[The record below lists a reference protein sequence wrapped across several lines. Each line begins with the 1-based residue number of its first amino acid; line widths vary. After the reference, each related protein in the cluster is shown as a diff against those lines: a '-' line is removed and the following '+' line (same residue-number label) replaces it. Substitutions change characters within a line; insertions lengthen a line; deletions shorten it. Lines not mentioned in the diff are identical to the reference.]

1 MFSCVKCLKNL
12 LFTCHV
18 MSYIIYMCSHVMI
31 HMSCNELHE
40 SYVQGTMRDI
50 IIIVIAWVARVIWR
64 HKLTLRSGC
73 GLETRLV
80 YCHKS
85 LAPCNNYY

>member
-1 MFSCVKCLKNL
+1 
-12 LFTCHV
+12 

-40 SYVQGTMRDI
+40 STMLSTNQVGY
-50 IIIVIAWVARVIWR
+50 IIVIALVARDLW
-64 HKLTLRSGC
+64 HCKPTLPSGC
-73 GLETRLV
+73 ALGTRLV

-85 LAPCNNYY
+85 LAPCNNYYVHTT